1 MIKEFY
7 FKKKNTKNIQ
17 FESIGFINQFYR
29 LFKIFSLWKV
39 LKKILVFGGS
49 SSFANSFYNYKKNNY
64 EFIFVENSSLIN
76 FTGKNTKSLMIKI

>member
-29 LFKIFSLWKV
+29 LF
-39 LKKILVFGGS
+39 
-49 SSFANSFYNYKKNNY
+49 
-64 EFIFVENSSLIN
+64 
-76 FTGKNTKSLMIKI
+76 